1 MAVFDESVRLPW
13 DTILMDSLNPADPED
28 REVIGIIERVQ
39 QKGRERGGTLA
50 NFDEESSQRVDSQP
64 VFVTK
69 PLNVDS
75 ARVSP
80 KGGRPRKYTS
90 RAAQQAAYRERKA
103 AIRPQSTAA

>member
-1 MAVFDESVRLPW
+1 MLFNDEVKLPW
-13 DTILMDSLNPADPED
+13 DTVLLDSLDPADPED
-28 REVIGIIERVQ
+28 AEVIGIIERIQ
-39 QKGRERGGTLA
+39 QKALRRGGTIA

-64 VFVTK
+64 VSVTK
-69 PLNVDS
+69 LPTADS
-75 ARVSP
+75 ARVNP